1 MGFFIGLNI
10 IMNPKQED
18 WIYESPDRGQTV
30 YRRKIGDK
38 HFERQLVNLR
48 APKKQF
54 YSDVMWSY
62 RSEWDELASKH
73 PVIKE
78 YLDKLIT
85 TVKLIEE

>member
-1 MGFFIGLNI
+1 VGFFIGVNI
-10 IMNPKQED
+10 YMNPKQQD

-30 YRRKIGDK
+30 YRRKFGDK
-38 HFERQLVNLR
+38 HFERQLVKPQT
-48 APKKQF
+48 PKKQF

-62 RSEWDELASKH
+62 RSEWDDLADKH

-85 TVKLIEE
+85 TVKLID